1 MYWVLYYGITLLISI
16 ILSKRL
22 INKKL
27 IVKLNLFYQS
37 IFFVLLIITFGGDYF
52 SFLNSYVRILLINN
66 TKVIV
71 FTYLASK
78 FRSYN
83 LIKSINIY

>member
-22 INKKL
+22 INKKKL

-52 SFLNSYVRILLINN
+52 SFLNSYVRI
-66 TKVIV
+66 
-71 FTYLASK
+71 F
-78 FRSYN
+78 
-83 LIKSINIY
+83 